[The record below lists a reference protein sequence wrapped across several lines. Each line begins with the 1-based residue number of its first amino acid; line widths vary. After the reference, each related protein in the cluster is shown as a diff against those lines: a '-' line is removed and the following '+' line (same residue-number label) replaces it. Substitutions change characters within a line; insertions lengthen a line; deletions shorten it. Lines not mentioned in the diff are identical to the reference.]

1 MILVALPAYIILLD
15 GGEVSG
21 EDAAE
26 LGFVFDFKQVI
37 IKKNTTEGGGLWYG
51 NPNPEFFL
59 RGGWRELAMC
69 TDILVVFEGGG
80 ESDQLQAE
88 YVDGFFQLAGIGM
101 QLDQQRTVIDRRG

>member
-21 EDAAE
+21 EEATE

-59 RGGWRELAMC
+59 
-69 TDILVVFEGGG
+69 
-80 ESDQLQAE
+80 
-88 YVDGFFQLAGIGM
+88 
-101 QLDQQRTVIDRRG
+101 